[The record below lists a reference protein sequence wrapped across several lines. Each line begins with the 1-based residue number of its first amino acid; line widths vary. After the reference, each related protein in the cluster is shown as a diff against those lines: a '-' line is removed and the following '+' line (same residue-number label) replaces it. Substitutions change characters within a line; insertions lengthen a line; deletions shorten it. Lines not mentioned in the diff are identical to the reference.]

1 MRACEAICRLV
12 SLLKRVKGT
21 GASREWCELFISGQ
35 LHLEKNGGKSGCGGG
50 IARRFSVHV
59 RDEGLCTSGRSVLAE
74 SGRGIYVYC
83 LCGNVI
89 VWRCQGG
96 FCGEVDRY
104 CIMKTG
110 NAGKLQGDPI
120 QRQLEWVW
128 LFREVRF
135 IHMNCVDSD
144 CYEAWNRG
152 DGLNHVLEEKWRKNA
167 A

>member
-1 MRACEAICRLV
+1 MYV
-12 SLLKRVKGT
+12 TKG
-21 GASREWCELFISGQ
+21 
-35 LHLEKNGGKSGCGGG
+35 
-50 IARRFSVHV
+50 SVHQGGVFWRRAAGTFTFIAYAEMRLFGGV
-59 RDEGLCTSGRSVLAE
+59 RE
-74 SGRGIYVYC
+74 
-83 LCGNVI
+83 
-89 VWRCQGG
+89 G
-96 FCGEVDRY
+96 FCGAVDKY